1 MMQKKSNNALLRRA
15 IGAGLMLWVGG
26 SIVVPSAIAQGA
38 SREQLDDY
46 LGRLVTE
53 IRASVPDLSIYE
65 PFLVLHV
72 LHDERGYRV
81 QASDLLERRFTTA
94 LAEQRVR
101 VIDQQARQLILEE
114 LEDCYTEDAPF
125 CRASDVVGR
134 FQAAGGILEGS
145 VLPVRGGTEF
155 RAKLVVATG
164 NAELS
169 PGEILGTWS
178 VVIPPPSLDPIDDLL
193 PAAGAVSYG
202 AFRSDTLGPEAL
214 GELRIDVRTQDGTPA
229 WVNIDGQINVPA
241 PATTTMA
248 AGRHLVTVTASGHE
262 PFAGYI
268 EVVPRGIV
276 QREIVL
282 ARGEGEIWVRSNAL
296 EAYVALDGQRVGTTP
311 WRGKKIE
318 TGPHTIRIERDGY
331 QPYQLEFVLEHEQ
344 LKDVYAELMELPGD
358 IVITCMQDDI
368 AVFMDDVANGPVGT
382 CSTGRTLTLKDV
394 PAGRHTLWG
403 ARGSDRSNRVNV
415 VVRGAQAVPLSL
427 SLRLDLPDDVRDAN
441 ERASSEQE
449 LFEPFGGR
457 RWPPGLYIDVG
468 PLVGLADWQISAP
481 DTSGSFE
488 TWGMGFR
495 AEFDLYARGWKLSL
509 GFDVLFL
516 NDFDAFTGNN
526 RYSEIYLSIFRYFRL
541 SSSVQPFIGVRG
553 GLNSI
558 ALDSPDVYQAKL
570 SGTGVSIGADGGLS
584 IRLGNTTA
592 LALGVTYSYT
602 GSAYLIEESSGID
615 DFVDQ
620 IDVTDWQVASGYALL
635 RVLVGSRE

>member
-1 MMQKKSNNALLRRA
+1 MNTRSSRPILFGLTVVLGGLC
-15 IGAGLMLWVGG
+15 GA
-26 SIVVPSAIAQGA
+26 SSAYAQEM

-46 LGRLVTE
+46 MARLVTE
-53 IRASVPDLSIYE
+53 IRATVPDLEVYE

-81 QASDLLERRFTTA
+81 GASDLLERRFTTA

-101 VIDQQARQLILEE
+101 VIDQAARQRILDD
-114 LEDCYTEDAPF
+114 LEACYTDEAPF

-134 FQAAGGILEGS
+134 FQTAGGIFEGS

-164 NAELS
+164 GAELS

-178 VVIPPPSLDPIDDLL
+178 VVIPPSAIDPIDDLL
-193 PAAGAVSYG
+193 PAVGAVSYG
-202 AFRSDTLGPEAL
+202 AFGADTLGPEAL

-229 WVNIDGQINVPA
+229 WVNIDGQVNVPA

-248 AGRHLVTVTASGHE
+248 SGRHLVTVTASGHE

-276 QREIVL
+276 TRSIVL
-282 ARGEGEIWVRSNAL
+282 ARGEGQIWVRSNAL

-311 WRGKKIE
+311 WRSKSIE
-318 TGPHTIRIERDGY
+318 TGPHTIRIEREGY
-331 QPYQLEFVLEHEQ
+331 QPYETDFILEHEQ
-344 LKDVYAELMELPGD
+344 VKDVYAELIELPGD

-368 AVFMDDVANGPVGT
+368 AVFMDDISRGPVGR
-382 CSTGRTLTLKDV
+382 CSMGRTLTLKDV
-394 PAGRHTLWG
+394 AAGMHTLWG
-403 ARGSDRSNRVNV
+403 ARDSDRTNRMNV
-415 VVRGAQAVPLSL
+415 VVRGGQAVPLSL
-427 SLRLDLPDDVRDAN
+427 GLRLDLPDDYRDAN
-441 ERASSEQE
+441 DGRDSEQE
-449 LFEPFGGR
+449 LYEPFGGR
-457 RWPPGLYIDVG
+457 RWPAGLYIDVG
-468 PLVGLADWQISAP
+468 PLVALADWQISAP
-481 DTSGSFE
+481 DTSGSFD

-495 AEFDLYARGWKLSL
+495 AAFDLYARGWKMSL

-526 RYSEIYLSIFRYFRL
+526 RYNEIFLSILRYFRL
-541 SSSVQPFIGVRG
+541 SSNVQPFIGVRG

-570 SGTGVSIGADGGLS
+570 SGTGVSIGADGGLNV
-584 IRLGNTTA
+584 RLGNSTA
-592 LALGVTYSYT
+592 LGIGVTYSYT
-602 GSAYLIEESSGID
+602 GSAYLIEESSGIN
-615 DFVDQ
+615 DFVDE
-620 IDVTDWQVASGYALL
+620 INVSDWQVASGYVTL
-635 RVLVGSRE
+635 RVLVGSRD